1 MEDFN
6 SINDKKISFNKMNTL
21 ITNEKTSTKIN
32 TISSFSSSKFKNKK
46 KIKKRLFSSQQLNKE
61 KDNGIIIFRDYLYDL
76 ITYQKKII
84 KNLKNLNA
92 EEIRSNNQI
101 KSFIA
106 DCINDINIELFDL
119 KENNINDDKEREEQI
134 KYNENLL
141 YILSFIFDNCFSGIK
156 QNIKKLI
163 NKSRNNNI
171 NNGENRNKYMKYLK

>member
-6 SINDKKISFNKMNTL
+6 TINDKKISFNNINTL

-46 KIKKRLFSSQQLNKE
+46 KIKKRLFSSQQINKE
-61 KDNGIIIFRDYLYDL
+61 KDNKDNGIIIFRDYLYDL
-76 ITYQKKII
+76 ITFQKKII
-84 KNLKNLNA
+84 KNLKNLYA

-119 KENNINDDKEREEQI
+119 K
-134 KYNENLL
+134 
-141 YILSFIFDNCFSGIK
+141 
-156 QNIKKLI
+156 
-163 NKSRNNNI
+163 
-171 NNGENRNKYMKYLK
+171 